1 MCPRSFPVPGPG
13 FGPMAPWSRPVRRV
27 VSVVVIVAVLVLLA
41 VGALWVFQRRFIYFP
56 SQALPFVAA
65 TALLGAE
72 EVSFPTDDGLML
84 SAWLVPPSADAN
96 GTTVVV
102 FQGNAGNRGDR
113 IPLAKAMTDRGYGV
127 LLVDYRGYG
136 GNPGNPT
143 EDGLLADGRAAVAYL
158 ETRADVDADRLV
170 YFGESLGAA
179 VAIGVAEQRPP
190 AALVLRSP
198 FTSLPEVA
206 SVHYPFLP
214 TSALLWDR
222 FPNLER
228 IRRIDAPIFVVAGSA
243 DSVVP
248 AAQSRR
254 LYEAAPEPKRLVM
267 IEGADHNDYE
277 LTAGDW
283 LVAEVSAF
291 LDTVIPPDG
300 SG

>member
-1 MCPRSFPVPGPG
+1 M
-13 FGPMAPWSRPVRRV
+13 
-27 VSVVVIVAVLVLLA
+27 SVVVIVAVAVLLA

-56 SQALPFVAA
+56 SQALPPMA
-65 TALLGAE
+65 TALFDAE
-72 EVSFPTDDGLML
+72 EVSFPTDDGLTL
-84 SAWLVPPSADAN
+84 SAWLVPAFRATN

-113 IPLAKAMTDRGYGV
+113 TPLARAIADRGYGV

-136 GNPGNPT
+136 GNPGSPT

-158 ETRADVDADRLV
+158 ETRADVDADRLA

-198 FTSLPEVA
+198 FASLPEVA

-222 FPNLER
+222 YPNLER
-228 IRRIDAPIFVVAGSA
+228 IRGIDVPVLVVAGSA

-248 AAQSRR
+248 IAQSRR
-254 LYEAAPEPKRLVM
+254 LYEAAPEPKRFVM

-277 LTAGDW
+277 LTAGDQ
-283 LVAEVSAF
+283 LVAEVAAF
-291 LDTVIPPDG
+291 LDSVIP
-300 SG
+300 SGG